1 MTRQIWLSLAA
12 LFVAASVSDIARAI
26 TVPLNFQGPEQTF
39 QGNVDFS
46 GSLTAGGTGVAFD
59 VKAKAYVPFQTIPP
73 TTHPLSF
80 DGGTLPIASELVSVA
95 PFNAQAEIVG
105 GDLVGLNDIV
115 VRGMHDAPLSFALNT
130 LFIST
135 NSSLTILKSLS
146 IDLSGEA
153 ADLLFTQSGPALL
166 VPAGGGTGTFSLSGD
181 AALTYQNQNLVAGG
195 LITVPFPGQS
205 PALPVLLTGDYSLSG
220 PANNTK
226 LTLDGKGLVSFT
238 FSIDDSNNQPA
249 AFSFAV
255 SSPLELTVSATVSAL
270 ATAFLEFEFHL
281 EQSGI
286 VVPEPASISL
296 LGIGLAGMTA
306 LLACRRRRHIAGAA
320 RLR

>member
-1 MTRQIWLSLAA
+1 MPMTRQIWLSLAA
-12 LFVAASVSDIARAI
+12 ILVAASGSDFACAV

-46 GSLTAGGTGVAFD
+46 GSLTAGGTGNAYD

-80 DGGTLPIASELVSVA
+80 DGGTLPVASELVSVA
-95 PFNAQAEIVG
+95 PLNAQAEIVG
-105 GDLVGLNDIV
+105 GDLVGLNNIV
-115 VRGMHDAPLSFALNT
+115 VRGMHDTPLSFALNT
-130 LFIST
+130 LFVNT

-153 ADLLFTQSGPALL
+153 ADLLFTQVGPALL
-166 VPAGGGTGTFSLSGD
+166 VPGGGGTGTFSLSGD
-181 AALTYQNQNLVAGG
+181 AALTYQNLNLVAGG

-238 FSIDDSNNQPA
+238 FSIDGSNDQPA

-296 LGIGLAGMTA
+296 LGIGLTGMTA
-306 LLACRRRRHIAGAA
+306 LLAWRRGHRLTRAA
-320 RLR
+320 